1 MKAMKRLYFFTP
13 YLFSICLCLVFVSC
27 SNKSANKQAGPTDT
41 PYSGTIQISVD
52 ESFRPVIEEEIK
64 VFEATHPGTKINAQ
78 YKPEADC
85 LKDLFRDSAT
95 RMVIVTRGL
104 TSKEAKYFEDT
115 LSYVPRSE
123 RIAHDAIAVVVNNK
137 SSDTT
142 FSLLQ
147 LQQLLTGEA
156 NNNKKVVF
164 DGLSATSTIRFAM
177 DSILKGKKFD
187 SNKVQA
193 AKNSKEV
200 LAYVASDENAIGF
213 VGISWIGNPEDTA
226 QTNMLR
232 KVKIAYIKCS
242 LCLDSPYIKPT
253 QAGIITRR
261 YPLVRG
267 LYYILKENFSG
278 LGGGLAGFMQ
288 YERGQLIFR
297 RAYLQPGAMDFG
309 TRNVIVNEK
318 LKKE

>member
-1 MKAMKRLYFFTP
+1 MREIKFITQLGLFFLYSVLFTA
-13 YLFSICLCLVFVSC
+13 C
-27 SNKSANKQAGPTDT
+27 SNQPANQYGPTDT
-41 PYSGTIQISVD
+41 PSSGTIQISVD

-64 VFEATHPGTKINAQ
+64 VFELTHPGTKINAS
-78 YKPEADC
+78 YKPEAEC
-85 LKDLFRDSAT
+85 LKDLFKDSAT

-104 TSKEAKYFEDT
+104 TVNEARYFDDS
-115 LSYVPRSE
+115 LHYVPRSE
-123 RIAHDAIAVVVNNK
+123 KIAADAIAVVVNSK

-142 FSLLQ
+142 FSLQQ

-156 NNNKKVVF
+156 NNNKKIVF
-164 DGLSATSTIRFAM
+164 DGLNATSAVRFAI

-187 SNKVQA
+187 NSKVQA

-200 LAYVASDENAIGF
+200 LDYVAADENAIGF

-226 QTNMLR
+226 QVNMLR
-232 KVKIAYIKCS
+232 KVKIAYIKCEA
-242 LCLDSPYIKPT
+242 CLDSPFVKPT

-297 RAYLQPGAMDFG
+297 RAYLQPEIISFE

>member
-1 MKAMKRLYFFTP
+1 MQRKVFTLFILAICIILFF
-13 YLFSICLCLVFVSC
+13 ISC
-27 SNKSANKQAGPTDT
+27 SGNAVKKAGPTDT

-52 ESFRPVIEEEIK
+52 ESFRPVIEEQIK
-64 VFEATHPGTKINAQ
+64 VFEATHPGTKINAL

-104 TSKEAKYFEDT
+104 SKKEAKYFDDT

-123 RIAHDAIAVVVNNK
+123 RIAFDAIAVVVNSK

-142 FSLLQ
+142 FTLKQ
-147 LQQLLTGEA
+147 LQQLLSGEA
-156 NNNKKVVF
+156 KNSKKIVF
-164 DGLSATSTIRFAM
+164 DGLSATSTIRFAI

-200 LAYVASDENAIGF
+200 LDYVALDENAIGF

-226 QTNMLR
+226 QANMLR
-232 KVKIAYIKCS
+232 KVKIAYIECEA
-242 LCLDSPYIKPT
+242 CLDSPYVKPT

-297 RAYLQPGAMDFG
+297 RAYLQPGTMDFS
-309 TRNVIVNEK
+309 TRNVIVNGK
-318 LKKE
+318 